1 MEDGRDTGQ
10 ELKGNWKLGSFAPAT
25 ESDSPVVDMDPHS
38 HLKLALK
45 TPLDKLC
52 SGGASIPQTQD
63 CTPVIRQCLIHPSRS
78 RARTQAH
85 GSEAAMQGPSLRSV
99 LPL

>member
-10 ELKGNWKLGSFAPAT
+10 ELKGNRKLGGLPPAT
-25 ESDSPVVDMDPHS
+25 ESDSPVLDMDP

-45 TPLDKLC
+45 TPLDKLW
-52 SGGASIPQTQD
+52 SGGASMLQTQD
-63 CTPVIRQCLIHPSRS
+63 YTPVIRQCLIHPSRS
-78 RARTQAH
+78 RAGTQAH
-85 GSEAAMQGPSLRSV
+85 RSDAAMQGPSLRSV